1 VPADLRRH
9 APFAALVAALAVF
22 TAWLQL
28 NIGPFASPLL
38 SLHIFFQVMLGA
50 SAIAVFRNVVG
61 LKTYGTF
68 GAVIVATAML
78 VEGPFLG
85 FLIFGSMLAAVVVS
99 RAALSREGIQ
109 ESHRVAILVTVVAV
123 AAVLASVAGFF
134 THLANL
140 AYAALFPI
148 LITAWIAER
157 FVEEVS
163 RIGWPSAFRTLAWT
177 FAAVVLAYAVMVQS
191 AVVAIVILNPIL
203 WTVLVLA
210 NWFLGTRVRFR
221 LSERYRFRGAKPGAD
236 DTDLGGSILT
246 MNRRNREYVDR
257 YNPPALLASLDKNRV
272 KEILVPEGIPMPR
285 TYLVVR
291 GRQDLD
297 RAAELVA
304 RLPAFA
310 IKPASSYGGEG
321 ILLVHGREGER
332 YRVNGHSLSKD
343 GLLRHVQRIV
353 DGDFNDGVGD
363 VALLEELLLQDP
375 VMAPLVFGGVADV
388 RVLCLL
394 GHPVMAMARL
404 PTRASKGRANLHS
417 GAVGTGIDLRTGR
430 ITTAVWRGTRV
441 ELHPDTGVLLKG
453 FQIPC
458 WREILEIAAAAQAMS
473 GLGFAGVDIVLDAR
487 HGPVVLEV
495 NRRPG
500 LEIQNA
506 NREGLLSRLRAVE
519 SIARIP
525 GPPERRVQAVLDL
538 DAVGWRGR
546 PGSVPPAAPATPTPA
561 PPARGF

>member
-1 VPADLRRH
+1 MPDDPRRH
-9 APFAALVAALAVF
+9 APFAALVAGLAIF

-28 NIGPFASPLL
+28 NIGPFASSLM

-50 SAIAVFRNVVG
+50 TAIAVLRNVVG

-78 VEGPFLG
+78 VEGPLLG
-85 FLIFGSMLAAVVVS
+85 FLIFGSMLTAVVLS
-99 RAALSREGIQ
+99 RAALSGEGIQ
-109 ESHRVAILVTVVAV
+109 ESHRVAILVIVVGV
-123 AAVLASVAGFF
+123 AAALASVAGFF
-134 THLANL
+134 TSLANL

-157 FVEEVS
+157 FVEEIS
-163 RIGWPSAFRTLAWT
+163 RTGWPSASRTLAWT
-177 FAAVVLAYAVMVQS
+177 FAAVVLAYAVMVQTALVA
-191 AVVAIVILNPIL
+191 AVVLNPLL
-203 WTVLVLA
+203 WTLLVLA

-221 LSERYRFRGAKPGAD
+221 LSERYRFRGAKPGED
-236 DTDLGGSILT
+236 DTDLGGNVLT

-257 YNPPALLASLDKNRV
+257 YNPPALLASLDKARA

-297 RAAELVA
+297 RAADLIA
-304 RLPAFA
+304 RLSAFA
-310 IKPASSYGGEG
+310 VKPGSSYGGEG
-321 ILLVHGREGER
+321 ILLVRGREGDR

-343 GLLRHVQRIV
+343 ALLRHIRRIA
-353 DGDFNDGVGD
+353 DGDFNDGVAD
-363 VALLEELLLQDP
+363 VAILEELLVQDP
-375 VMAPLVFGGVADV
+375 VLAPLVHGGVADV
-388 RVLCLL
+388 RVVCLL

-417 GAVGTGIDLRTGR
+417 GAVGAGIDLGTGR
-430 ITTAVWRGTRV
+430 ITAAVWKGTRV
-441 ELHPDTGVLLKG
+441 EVHPDNGVLLRG
-453 FQIPC
+453 FQIPR
-458 WREILEIAAAAQAMS
+458 WREILEIAAAAQSTS

-519 SIARIP
+519 SIARTSL
-525 GPPERRVQAVLDL
+525 PPEERVQAVLDL

-546 PGSVPPAAPATPTPA
+546 PGPVPPAAPAPGPS
-561 PPARGF
+561 ARDF